1 MARTLV
7 ALTEDVW
14 ADLGTAEMI
23 IEVAKEGPTG
33 RLLLNQA
40 ESDVAALV
48 IPKGSAGFQYS
59 NTKATDTIFAKA
71 TAPGWSVIV
80 DI

>member
-1 MARTLV
+1 MARALV

-14 ADLGTAEMI
+14 TDLGTAEMI
-23 IEVAKEGPTG
+23 IEVAKEGRSG
-33 RLLLNQA
+33 GLLLNQA
-40 ESDVAALV
+40 ETEVAALV
-48 IPKGSAGFQYS
+48 IPKGSAGWQFS

-71 TAPGWSVIV
+71 SAPGWSVIV